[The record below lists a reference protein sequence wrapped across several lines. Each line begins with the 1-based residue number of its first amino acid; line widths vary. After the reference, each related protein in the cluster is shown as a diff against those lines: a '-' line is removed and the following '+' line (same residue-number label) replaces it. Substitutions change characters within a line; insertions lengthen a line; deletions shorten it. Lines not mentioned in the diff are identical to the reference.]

1 MQRSETCYPENAVR
15 KKGRKKK
22 MKTKLCRQLT
32 WGKQVALTSS
42 QSLTLPK
49 AIRTLTRSGI
59 LGDWKLRAKF
69 IFRTRPEEGSKG

>member
-1 MQRSETCYPENAVR
+1 MQLE
-15 KKGRKKK
+15 KKAGKKK
-22 MKTKLCRQLT
+22 MKTKPCRQLT

-49 AIRTLTRSGI
+49 AVRTLTRSGI
-59 LGDWKLRAKF
+59 LGEWKLRAKF